1 MLFEEE
7 KKFQFFPQNTSAF
20 LKNCQEVEKTTVSL
34 KIKIVKKEELLY
46 PRLPNLR
53 MQYLY
58 KLC

>member
-7 KKFQFFPQNTSAF
+7 NTSAF

-34 KIKIVKKEELLY
+34 KIVKKEELLY

-53 MQYLY
+53 MQYLQ
-58 KLC
+58 KLS